1 MWDLNKKALTLAKPV
16 TDFDCEVM
24 KIICLVF
31 FWNAM
36 LLHAFSQKDINR

>member
-1 MWDLNKKALTLAKPV
+1 MLDLNKKASQLAKPV

-36 LLHAFSQKDINR
+36 HLHAFSQKDINR